1 MPDSKRVG
9 YCWSERKGQKIN
21 VEELAENFAQ
31 NGYEFVKIDLDKDL
45 EQQGPFDA
53 IIHKLSDLLY
63 QIDTDEQARHQ
74 IKAFEN
80 FIEAHPEII
89 VIDQLKNVSKI
100 LDRYHQYKIIKE
112 SDLAKEDGVFTP
124 TFVEMTSTNVD
135 ENLHKLEAANVKFP
149 FVCKPLRAQGTRFA
163 HKMSII
169 FDENSLQS
177 INPPCV
183 AQTFINHNARLYK
196 LFIIKDKYFVIE
208 RPSIKNFK
216 PDKHYETV
224 HFDSHDISK
233 PYSSSSLIE
242 LDEDERSNPIIE
254 PEKERLDR
262 IVKVMFEELGLY
274 LLGIDVIIENETG
287 RYAIID
293 MNTFPGYDGVDNF
306 PGQFCRILVDEI
318 KQARMAYYQANSSAK
333 DHHQQQ
339 VHSNNNGIYTN
350 IDFDSGIDTSDSCDE
365 KKNPPRSNRLDQNPP
380 TKFYKKQRWHQQQQL
395 NSMAENNPINNNNNS
410 Q

>member
-112 SDLAKEDGVFTP
+112 SDLAKEGLIHYFPFFLLIIYHCFADGVFTP

-149 FVCKPLRAQGTRFA
+149 FGNSIHFHFINNSNDLVFSTVCKPLRAQGTRFA

-216 PDKHYETV
+216 PDSKYSKIATIRRNYRNA
-224 HFDSHDISK
+224 DILFLK
-233 PYSSSSLIE
+233 
-242 LDEDERSNPIIE
+242 
-254 PEKERLDR
+254 
-262 IVKVMFEELGLY
+262 
-274 LLGIDVIIENETG
+274 
-287 RYAIID
+287 
-293 MNTFPGYDGVDNF
+293 
-306 PGQFCRILVDEI
+306 
-318 KQARMAYYQANSSAK
+318 
-333 DHHQQQ
+333 
-339 VHSNNNGIYTN
+339 
-350 IDFDSGIDTSDSCDE
+350 
-365 KKNPPRSNRLDQNPP
+365 
-380 TKFYKKQRWHQQQQL
+380 
-395 NSMAENNPINNNNNS
+395 
-410 Q
+410 